1 MKNNNKHKI
10 YTGNF
15 ISTFNAIILIL
26 FFVFVCVYFIKG
38 VLSGSVAGWVGFPIF
53 FVLFSIFTLP
63 MNYFILTDK
72 KLISKNPIWFWKTN
86 EIEFDSISSISI
98 VQPPKSA
105 ISLKIETQDSKK
117 VIPACSLRDNT
128 WKELKTHL
136 IKENIVLYDK
146 VGV

>member
-1 MKNNNKHKI
+1 
-10 YTGNF
+10 
-15 ISTFNAIILIL
+15 
-26 FFVFVCVYFIKG
+26 
-38 VLSGSVAGWVGFPIF
+38 
-53 FVLFSIFTLP
+53 

>member
-1 MKNNNKHKI
+1 MKNNNKPTI
-10 YTGNF
+10 YTGYF

-53 FVLFSIFTLP
+53 FILFSVFTLP

-72 KLISKNPIWFWKTN
+72 KLISKNPIWFWKIN
-86 EIEFDSISSISI
+86 EIEFKSITSISI
-98 VQPPKSA
+98 VQPPKSF
-105 ISLKIETQDSKK
+105 ISLKIETIDSKK

-128 WKELKTHL
+128 WKELKTH
-136 IKENIVLYDK
+136 
-146 VGV
+146 